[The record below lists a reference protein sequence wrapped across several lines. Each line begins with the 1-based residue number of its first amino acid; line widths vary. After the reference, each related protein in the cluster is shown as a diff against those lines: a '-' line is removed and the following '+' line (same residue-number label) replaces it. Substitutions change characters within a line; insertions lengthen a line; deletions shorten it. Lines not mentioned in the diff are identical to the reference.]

1 MTEWPSKLC
10 DNGEISA
17 ILHNMCTH
25 RRGRPTAGPACS
37 QRLVCLQ
44 RAVRRHLL
52 RPQQLLYRSP
62 TACAAL
68 PATDTFR
75 SKAYRRHPQGHPRN
89 WRPAAPIAHRPKPHS
104 ALGCTKRLDRYNFF
118 RRHLYLLSSAVPLS
132 LTPPKSTER
141 VSKLCLTEVAWRL
154 DWRSAPAER
163 C

>member
-1 MTEWPSKLC
+1 VTEWPSKLC

-37 QRLVCLQ
+37 LPEAGLPSTSCPPPPF
-44 RAVRRHLL
+44 AVAHSA
-52 RPQQLLYRSP
+52 QLLYRSP
-62 TACAAL
+62 TACAAP

-104 ALGCTKRLDRYNFF
+104 ALGCTKRLDRYNVF

-132 LTPPKSTER
+132 LDSA
-141 VSKLCLTEVAWRL
+141 EVHGACIE
-154 DWRSAPAER
+154 AVPY
-163 C
+163 